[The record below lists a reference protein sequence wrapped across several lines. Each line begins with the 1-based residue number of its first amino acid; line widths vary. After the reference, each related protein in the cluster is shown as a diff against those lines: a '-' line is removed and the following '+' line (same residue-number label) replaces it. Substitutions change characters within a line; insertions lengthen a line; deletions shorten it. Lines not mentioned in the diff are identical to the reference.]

1 MLGGPMAKKVR
12 PIPKGYSTVTASMV
26 QDDAAATIDFCK
38 KAFGAK
44 LRMKIV
50 APSGKIAHA
59 EIEIGDSIVMLNDV
73 MQEPA
78 ARSEIF
84 LYVENVDKV
93 FAKAVKAGA
102 TAVMEPQDMF
112 WGDRFGRVKD
122 PAGNGWG
129 LATHV
134 EEVDPKEM
142 KKRAAKAFAGG
153 M

>member
-1 MLGGPMAKKVR
+1 MGKKVR

-44 LRMKIV
+44 VRMKLA
-50 APSGKIAHA
+50 APSGEIAHA

-78 ARSEIF
+78 ARAELF

-102 TAVMEPQDMF
+102 TPVMEPSDMF
-112 WGDRFGRVKD
+112 WGDRFARVKD

-129 LATHV
+129 IATHV
-134 EEVDPKEM
+134 EEVDQKEM
-142 KKRAAKAFAGG
+142 KKRAAKAFAQG